1 MATQME
7 DRFGLPLSTTSMEAR
22 DAYVAGV
29 DSVISGVAGYRE
41 LLGQAIAFDPS
52 FALAHVALARGL
64 FLDAEIAPAREC
76 ASRARELADETSER
90 ERSHVEVIGLGVEG
104 KPAQAMQAML
114 AHLRSWPR
122 DAMVLAPAT
131 SVFGLYGFSGDPAHE
146 EQLYQLLES
155 LAPAYGQDWWFDT
168 VHSFAACETGRLDLA
183 WTLIERSL
191 EKNPRHGNAAHFR
204 THVLYERG
212 EFEEALDYLEGWMP
226 GLDKRS
232 LVHCHLSW
240 HVALAALAA
249 GRRER
254 AWEAYSAG
262 VHPGG
267 AWGPPLNVVTD
278 AASFLWRAELA
289 GEPRSAQRWREV
301 HDDALRSFPK
311 AGVAY
316 ADVHSLLACVADG
329 DTPSLERLLGQI
341 RQRIADGRYPP
352 GEVVIWIADGFAA
365 YAAGNWND
373 AIRCLERALPETVR
387 IGGSRAQRDLVDLTL
402 VAAYIKADRPEEASA
417 LIERRAHLPRLL
429 DPLTLSP
436 RVLRGMA

>member
-1 MATQME
+1 MLE
-7 DRFGLPLSTTSMEAR
+7 DRYGLALSTPSSAAR

-41 LLGQAIAFDPS
+41 LLAQAIACDPS

-64 FLDAEIAPAREC
+64 FMDAEVGPARES
-76 ASRARELADETSER
+76 ARRARGLAAAASPR
-90 ERSHVEVIGLGVEG
+90 EQSHVDVLCLAIEG

-131 SVFGLYGFSGDPAHE
+131 SVFGLYGFSGDPARE
-146 EQLYQLLES
+146 EQLFQLLDS

-168 VHSFAACETGRLDLA
+168 VRSFAACETGRLDLA
-183 WTLIERSL
+183 WTLIERGFAH
-191 EKNPRHGNAAHFR
+191 NPRHAHAAHFR
-204 THVLYERG
+204 THVMYERG
-212 EFEEALDYLEGWMP
+212 ESAAALDFLEGWMP

-254 AWEAYSAG
+254 AWEAYRAG

-289 GEPRSAQRWREV
+289 GEPRSASLWHEV
-301 HDDALRSFPK
+301 HDHALRSFPK

-329 DTPSLERLLGQI
+329 DAPALERLLGEI
-341 RQRIADGRYPP
+341 RQRIADGCYPP
-352 GEVVIWIADGFAA
+352 GEVVLWIADGLAA
-365 YAAGNWND
+365 YAAGDWNA
-373 AIRCLERALPETVR
+373 AIRCLEQALPQTVR
-387 IGGSRAQRDLVDLTL
+387 IGGSRAQRDLVNLTL
-402 VAAYIKADRPEEASA
+402 VAAYIKADRPDQASA
-417 LIERRAHLPRLL
+417 LLALRAGRPRASAAA
-429 DPLTLSP
+429 T
-436 RVLRGMA
+436 RH